1 MDVKVCK
8 RKHLYHY
15 GRYSHFQRP
24 DAIENRPFA
33 AKNNLISVALGL
45 FSAAS
50 SRQKKISRK

>member
-24 DAIENRPFA
+24 DVIENKPFA
-33 AKNNLISVALGL
+33 AKNNLFSVALGL
-45 FSAAS
+45 FSVAS
-50 SRQKKISRK
+50 SRQKKFS